1 MRLNRLIFLSLL
13 TTNAFAD
20 PSCQIPEGSSAGMP
34 VIKVD
39 PQIVSNIQSNDCVLV
54 SFKLVDM
61 PGSNGNGL
69 ATDSIKI
76 EYSTN
81 HALSDSVLHAV
92 SKWKYRTKEHKLGDM
107 LYYSYKPPGS
117 NELCQNQKKFYA
129 EVVSGKCITSS
140 NDETGKI
147 ECASGS
153 KLEAAKKAAEK
164 NYKLA
169 CHL

>member
-1 MRLNRLIFLSLL
+1 MRLNKLIFLSVL
-13 TTNAFAD
+13 TTNVFAD
-20 PSCQIPEGSSAGMP
+20 PSCQIPEGKSAGMP
-34 VIKVD
+34 LITVD
-39 PQIVSNIQSNDCVLV
+39 PQIVSNIKSDDCVLV

-69 ATDSIKI
+69 VTDSIKI

-81 HALSDSVLHAV
+81 HALSDSVLYAV
-92 SKWKYRTKEHKLGDM
+92 SKWKYRTKEHKPGDM
-107 LYYSYKPPGS
+107 LYFSYKPVS
-117 NELCQNQKKFYA
+117 NELCQKQKKFYA

-140 NDETGKI
+140 NDKTGKT

-164 NYKLA
+164 NYKIA